1 MHTKVSIL
9 IQFKGIKPIRR
20 IFPLVS
26 KIILPSA
33 ATYCRM
39 LRQTIQNTQ
48 ATHEKNHFHVIFTL
62 FLFGTFRPSAQKNV
76 GYTSG

>member
-9 IQFKGIKPIRR
+9 IQFKGIKPILR

-26 KIILPSA
+26 KIILPSD

-48 ATHEKNHFHVIFTL
+48 AT
-62 FLFGTFRPSAQKNV
+62 P
-76 GYTSG
+76 

>member
-1 MHTKVSIL
+1 MF
-9 IQFKGIKPIRR
+9 Q
-20 IFPLVS
+20 
-26 KIILPSA
+26 SA

-76 GYTSG
+76 GYSSG